1 MFKVSQSPVKG
12 VWLSTVGL
20 RNYQVVNRKITRV
33 LKRESQGS
41 EWRRNLNEKTNKP
54 VESNQKHFLTFALYF
69 SGFPSCYLGEKG
81 LPNVSG
87 VCPTYLNTDKVS

>member
-1 MFKVSQSPVKG
+1 MYKVSQSPVKG
-12 VWLSTVGL
+12 VWLSTEGL
-20 RNYQVVNRKITRV
+20 RNYQVVNRKITHV

-54 VESNQKHFLTFALYF
+54 VHFLTFALYF